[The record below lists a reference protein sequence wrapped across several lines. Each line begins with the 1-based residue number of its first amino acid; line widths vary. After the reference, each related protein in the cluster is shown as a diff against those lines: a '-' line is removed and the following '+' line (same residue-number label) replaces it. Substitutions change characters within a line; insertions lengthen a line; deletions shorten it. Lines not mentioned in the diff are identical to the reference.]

1 MTSPFF
7 FLTRLRK
14 MPDFPSGIGAFC
26 FTPCMKTCFTAL
38 LITAIFILPNAG
50 LAGGKKEG
58 KASVTFHMETEAT
71 DNPKMI
77 FPHLANG
84 QRRFFRRMPEI
95 GIKDILS
102 FRPFPSD
109 VSGEYGV
116 IFKLKS
122 NAVNRLA
129 AITSAN
135 SGRWMISQVNGRAV
149 DGFLIDKQVTD
160 GLVVVWKGVTLQD
173 IAIFDEQLP
182 RVGEEGKK
190 KKK

>member
-1 MTSPFF
+1 MK
-7 FLTRLRK
+7 TRL
-14 MPDFPSGIGAFC
+14 A
-26 FTPCMKTCFTAL
+26 AL
-38 LITAIFILPNAG
+38 LMTAVLILSPSA

-77 FPHLANG
+77 FPQMANG
-84 QRRFFRRMPEI
+84 QRRFFRRLPDI
-95 GIKDILS
+95 GTKDVLS
-102 FRPFPSD
+102 FSPFPSEVGGD
-109 VSGEYGV
+109 YGV
-116 IFKLKS
+116 VFKLKG

-135 SGRWMISQVNGRAV
+135 SGRWMISQVNGRVV

-160 GLVVVWKGVTLQD
+160 GVVVVWKGVTLQD
-173 IAIFDEQLP
+173 IALFDEQLP